1 MFDLDTAL
9 APGSYINHAGE
20 TVTYARTWVS
30 IGSSIDDSIAE
41 GIAFCKAEGLAE
53 ADFNFND
60 QRIVVRPTDTVQG
73 VMTEWRAESA
83 RRHEAWK
90 MSPAGIKYYKQ
101 RDNALRVDTKIVHD
115 GIARLNDSILASPI
129 QTCRWLA
136 SWALQ
141 ADNVNI
147 NFDRKGLAQRLSAA
161 GYVANAFVGQAE
173 KLNQPENMSRYIVG
187 QAVSMMAR
195 GMPPHPMLQ
204 HWYKTKV
211 VLMLVKAAP
220 SRLRAKRNKVKHA

>member
-1 MFDLDTAL
+1 MFDLESTIPSRSYTLKDGTVETYQ
-9 APGSYINHAGE
+9 PG
-20 TVTYARTWVS
+20 WVQ
-30 IGSSIDDSIAE
+30 IGSSINGGIKRAITYIAAYD
-41 GIAFCKAEGLAE
+41 IPE
-53 ADFNFND
+53 ASFKFNE
-60 QRIVVRPTDTVQG
+60 QIIVVRTGDTEET
-73 VMTEWRAESA
+73 VMAEWRAESA

-90 MSPAGIKYYKQ
+90 ISPAGIKYYKQ
-101 RDNALRVDTKIVHD
+101 HANALRVDTKIVTD
-115 GIARLNDSILASPI
+115 GIARLNDNILASPI

-147 NFDRKGLAQRLSAA
+147 SFDKRGLAQRLETA
-161 GYVANAFVGQAE
+161 GYKANAFVGQAE

-187 QAVSMMAR
+187 QAVSMMNG

-211 VLMLVKAAP
+211 VPMLVKTP
-220 SRLRAKRNKVKHA
+220 SRLRAKRNKVTHA